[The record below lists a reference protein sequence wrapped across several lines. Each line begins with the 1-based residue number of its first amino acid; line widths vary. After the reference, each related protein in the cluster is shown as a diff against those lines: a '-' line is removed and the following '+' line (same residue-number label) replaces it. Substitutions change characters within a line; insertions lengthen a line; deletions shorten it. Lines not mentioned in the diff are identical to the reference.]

1 MIQDGFILVDKP
13 EGWTSFKTDRFI
25 GKLLGTRKVGHLGTL
40 DPFATGLLPVFV
52 GKGLKFLRFCEGFDK
67 GYSCKCVFGATTDTM
82 DKTGEFVTENYP
94 SSDDIAALEN
104 SNYEVIRSA
113 MEKVKATKEQL
124 PPAYSAKKID
134 GVKAYELARKGEL
147 PDLKPAKVN
156 IYSLDITNIE
166 KRDKGLAVDF
176 DCMCS
181 KGTYIRTICSDLG
194 DITGYGAYAEELR
207 RTVNGQFSVKDAFTP
222 EELEK
227 MAEDGDF
234 SFVRDAS
241 ETISFLPEIKLDG
254 KQTKDIKFGRKIA
267 FPGPVD
273 HEVSDENRVYYRATS
288 EGSLIAVVFP
298 AMENGRLTMRI
309 ERLYAHD

>member
-13 EGWTSFKTDRFI
+13 EGWTSFKTDRFV

-67 GYSCKCVFGATTDTM
+67 GYSCKCVFGATTDTL
-82 DKTGEFVTENYP
+82 DKTGELTSENYP
-94 SSDDIAALEN
+94 SEDDLRSLAESDYAL
-104 SNYEVIRSA
+104 IREA
-113 MEKVKATKEQL
+113 FTRVKATKEQL

-134 GVKAYELARKGEL
+134 GKKAYELARKGEL
-147 PDLKPAKVN
+147 PDLKPAPIK
-156 IYSLDITNIE
+156 IYSLDITNIAE
-166 KRDKGLAVDF
+166 RDNGLAVDF

-194 DITGYGAYAEELR
+194 DITGFGAYAETLR
-207 RTVNGQFSVKDAFTP
+207 RTVNGQFNVKDAYTP

-227 MAEDGDF
+227 MALAGDF

-241 ETISFLPEIKLDG
+241 ETISFLPEIRLNA
-254 KQTKDIKFGRKIA
+254 KQAKDIKFGRKIA
-267 FPGPVD
+267 FPVPV
-273 HEVSDENRVYYRATS
+273 EGEISDENRIYFRTTF
-288 EGSLIAVVFP
+288 EGQLIAVVFP
-298 AMENGRLTMRI
+298 AMENGALTMRI

>member
-1 MIQDGFILVDKP
+1 MIQDGFILEDKP
-13 EGWTSFKTDRFI
+13 EGWTSFKTDRFV

-52 GKGLKFLRFCEGFDK
+52 GKGLKYLRFCEGFDK
-67 GYSCKCVFGATTDTM
+67 GYSCKCIFGATTDTM
-82 DKTGEFVTENYP
+82 DKTGEFTSENYP
-94 SSDDIAALEN
+94 SSEVLDQLEK
-104 SNYEVIRSA
+104 SDYKLIRDA
-113 MEKVKATKEQL
+113 FAKVKNTKEQL

-134 GVKAYELARKGEL
+134 GVKAYELARKGEM
-147 PDLKPAKVN
+147 PDLKPAKID

-166 KRDKGLAVDF
+166 KHEKGLAADF
-176 DCMCS
+176 DCLCS

-194 DITGYGAYAEELR
+194 EITGFGAYAESLR
-207 RTVNGQFSVKDAFTP
+207 RTVNGQFNVKDAYTP

-227 MAEDGDF
+227 MTSAGDF

-241 ETISFLPEIKLDG
+241 ETISFLPEIKLDP

-267 FPGPVD
+267 FPLDVKPEG
-273 HEVSDENRVYYRATS
+273 EERIYYRATS
-288 EGSLIAVVFP
+288 EGKLIAVVFP
-298 AMENGRLTMRI
+298 ALENGGLLMRI

>member
-13 EGWTSFKTDRFI
+13 EGWTSFKTDRFV

-82 DKTGEFVTENYP
+82 DKTGEFLTENFP

-104 SNYEVIRSA
+104 SNYELIRSA

-134 GVKAYELARKGEL
+134 GVKAYELARKGEM
-147 PDLKPAKVN
+147 PDLKPAPVT

-194 DITGYGAYAEELR
+194 DITGYGAYAETLR

-227 MAEDGDF
+227 MVQDGDF

-241 ETISFLPEIKLDG
+241 ETISFLPEIKLDA

-267 FPGPVD
+267 FPVPVE
-273 HEVSDENRVYYRATS
+273 HAVSDENRVYYRATS

-298 AMENGRLTMRI
+298 AMENGQLTMRI

>member
-13 EGWTSFKTDRFI
+13 EGWTSFKTDRFV

-67 GYSCKCVFGATTDTM
+67 GYSCRCIFGAATDTM
-82 DKTGEFVTENYP
+82 DKTGEIISENYP
-94 SSDDIAALEN
+94 SSEVLEQLEKTDYKMILDAA
-104 SNYEVIRSA
+104 A
-113 MEKVKATKEQL
+113 KVKETKEQL

-134 GVKAYELARKGEL
+134 GVKAYELARKGGM
-147 PDLKPAKVN
+147 PDLKPAQIT
-156 IYSLDITNIE
+156 IYSLDITGIE
-166 KRDKGLAVDF
+166 KTEKSFAIVF

-194 DITGYGAYAEELR
+194 DITGFGAYAESLR
-207 RTVNGQFSVKDAFTP
+207 RTVNGQFSVKDAYTP
-222 EELEK
+222 DELEK
-227 MAEDGDF
+227 MAEAGDF

-241 ETISFLPEIKLDG
+241 ETITFLPEIKLDP

-267 FPGPVD
+267 FPFDVKPEG
-273 HEVSDENRVYYRATS
+273 EERMYYRATS
-288 EGSLIAVVFP
+288 EDKLIAVVFP
-298 AMENGRLTMRI
+298 SVENGATVMRI